1 MLVIPTDPSA
11 ANVIIS
17 GQIAPHKYS
26 QSTELIARN
35 PSSACSRGGGGIRP
49 YNYLARKKKITKN
62 LSVAKRQHAAAVA
75 VFKSRNHCSMCL
87 LEQIKLLCLF
97 CSVQGS
103 FKSGWG
109 LNSSRDS
116 PNMAS
121 GPHAQDSVSQKHLL
135 NGFRVFPQR

>member
-1 MLVIPTDPSA
+1 MLVIPTGPSA

-35 PSSACSRGGGGIRP
+35 PSSACSRGGRDQT
-49 YNYLARKKKITKN
+49 LQLFSKEKKITKN
-62 LSVAKRQHAAAVA
+62 LSVAKRQHAAAAA